1 MNTSHS
7 IYCGGTFCFDY
18 QTEGFKAKAED
29 DYRAILLGSV
39 DTLLRPKDMNGV
51 MINQNVSY
59 IGPFYFESENM
70 VAEEIVS
77 CEKQMI
83 EKCTD
88 AIFFLDEAACPGSI
102 AEMIYANTLQKKIH
116 IFYVKNADGEETE
129 SSLHTPCWYPILFC
143 QMTNSRVTLYSC
155 ASQEDA
161 KCQIV
166 ELVKCGLL

>member
-1 MNTSHS
+1 MLVK
-7 IYCGGTFCFDY
+7 IF
-18 QTEGFKAKAED
+18 
-29 DYRAILLGSV
+29 
-39 DTLLRPKDMNGV
+39 
-51 MINQNVSY
+51 SY
-59 IGPFYFESENM
+59 IFNLLICNNKKI
-70 VAEEIVS
+70 ATNLIEIFGTKGS
-77 CEKQMI
+77 IITYSSTEKQMI

-116 IFYVKNADGEETE
+116 IFYVRNADGEETE

-161 KCQIV
+161 KRQIV